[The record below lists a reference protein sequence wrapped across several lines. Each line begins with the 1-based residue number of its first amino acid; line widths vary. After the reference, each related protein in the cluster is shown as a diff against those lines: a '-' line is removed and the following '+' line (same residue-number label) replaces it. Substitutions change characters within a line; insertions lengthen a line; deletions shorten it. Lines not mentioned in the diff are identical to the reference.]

1 MGVIRLSEVDSLKGK
16 YALLLTAKA
25 EISINEIINLIIYE
39 NPIILKTQEVDFSDT
54 TKEKVLSWL
63 KNLPISKKIVYL
75 YWVSP
80 REGIKL
86 NFDDFAANYDE
97 LWYPSTDDVLVV
109 DIDRR
114 WIIVLNHEEIFSLY
128 IKVLD
133 TV

>member
-1 MGVIRLSEVDSLKGK
+1 MGIIRLSAVDSLKGK
-16 YALLLTAKA
+16 YALLSTAEA
-25 EISINEIINLIIYE
+25 EISINEIITLIIYE
-39 NPIILKTQEVDFSDT
+39 NPIILKTQEVDFSDA
-54 TKEKVLSWL
+54 TKEEVLSWL
-63 KNLPISKKIVYL
+63 KNLPISKKIVHL

-109 DIDRR
+109 DIDKR